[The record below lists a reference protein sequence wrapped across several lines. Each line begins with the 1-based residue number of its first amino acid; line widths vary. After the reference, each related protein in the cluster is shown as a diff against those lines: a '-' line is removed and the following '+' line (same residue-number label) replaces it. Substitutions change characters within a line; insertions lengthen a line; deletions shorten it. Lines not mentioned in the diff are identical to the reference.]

1 MLSVSQSNPKQNR
14 RIIIHHRHEEKEKKV
29 FTLLPTTD
37 LNLKRRPNETKTSP
51 NEFKIMSN

>member
-1 MLSVSQSNPKQNR
+1 MLSVSQGNPKQNR
-14 RIIIHHRHEEKEKKV
+14 IIHHRHEEKEKKV